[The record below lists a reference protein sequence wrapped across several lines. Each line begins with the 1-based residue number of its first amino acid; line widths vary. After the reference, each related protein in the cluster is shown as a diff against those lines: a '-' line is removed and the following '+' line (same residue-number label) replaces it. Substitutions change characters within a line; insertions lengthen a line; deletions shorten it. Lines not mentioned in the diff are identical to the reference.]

1 MYTQSITRSHRTAFI
16 LAIDQSGSM
25 AEKLL
30 FRGRQTT
37 KAEAVAEVTNR
48 LLFELIERARRSD
61 EVRDYYDIAVLG
73 YSGDGIVSLL
83 NDPEPLVPV
92 SRLAALPVDFAET
105 VVERRMP
112 DGEATFRKISMP
124 AWIAPKA
131 VGQTPMYEALL
142 QIRDLTQAWCTNPAH
157 SESFP
162 PIVFNITDGEASDC
176 DQREQLAICEK
187 IRTIG
192 TTDGKVLLINIH
204 IATTSDSRS
213 LLFPTE
219 EEIPADNR
227 YARLLH
233 DCSSPMPEELSEAI
247 RQVRGDLRK
256 DPHHRNHRRQG
267 APDQHPYRHHVRLTF
282 AALSDRRGDSRR
294 QPLRKTAARLFE
306 SDARRAFGGDPTGAG
321 RSGQATL
328 PRNELQH
335 VDRRTH
341 RHPQHRLDQHQ
352 NTVKR

>member
-162 PIVFNITDGEASDC
+162 PIVFNITDGEASD
-176 DQREQLAICEK
+176 
-187 IRTIG
+187 
-192 TTDGKVLLINIH
+192 
-204 IATTSDSRS
+204 SRS

-247 RQVRGDLRK
+247 RQVRGDLAK
-256 DPHHRNHRRQG
+256 P
-267 APDQHPYRHHVRLTF
+267 PF
-282 AALSDRRGDSRR
+282 RGMSYN
-294 QPLRKTAARLFE
+294 TSIA
-306 SDARRAFGGDPTGAG
+306 
-321 RSGQATL
+321 
-328 PRNELQH
+328 ELIAILNIGSISIKIQ
-335 VDRRTH
+335 
-341 RHPQHRLDQHQ
+341 
-352 NTVKR
+352 

>member
-176 DQREQLAICEK
+176 DEREQLAICEK

-192 TTDGKVLLINIH
+192 TTDGKVLLIN
-204 IATTSDSRS
+204 
-213 LLFPTE
+213 
-219 EEIPADNR
+219 
-227 YARLLH
+227 
-233 DCSSPMPEELSEAI
+233 
-247 RQVRGDLRK
+247 
-256 DPHHRNHRRQG
+256 
-267 APDQHPYRHHVRLTF
+267 

-306 SDARRAFGGDPTGAG
+306 SDARRAFRGDPTGAG
-321 RSGQATL
+321 RSGQTTL

>member
-112 DGEATFRKISMP
+112 VGE
-124 AWIAPKA
+124 
-131 VGQTPMYEALL
+131 GL
-142 QIRDLTQAWCTNPAH
+142 
-157 SESFP
+157 
-162 PIVFNITDGEASDC
+162 
-176 DQREQLAICEK
+176 
-187 IRTIG
+187 
-192 TTDGKVLLINIH
+192 
-204 IATTSDSRS
+204 
-213 LLFPTE
+213 
-219 EEIPADNR
+219 
-227 YARLLH
+227 
-233 DCSSPMPEELSEAI
+233 
-247 RQVRGDLRK
+247 
-256 DPHHRNHRRQG
+256 G
-267 APDQHPYRHHVRLTF
+267 A
-282 AALSDRRGDSRR
+282 
-294 QPLRKTAARLFE
+294 
-306 SDARRAFGGDPTGAG
+306 
-321 RSGQATL
+321 
-328 PRNELQH
+328 
-335 VDRRTH
+335 
-341 RHPQHRLDQHQ
+341 
-352 NTVKR
+352 

>member
-48 LLFELIERARRSD
+48 PAAVRTHRTGPAQRRGARLLRHRGIGLFGRRNRIAAERSGAAGSGIAAGRSARRFRRNGRGAPHAGRRSH
-61 EVRDYYDIAVLG
+61 
-73 YSGDGIVSLL
+73 
-83 NDPEPLVPV
+83 
-92 SRLAALPVDFAET
+92 LPQDFDA
-105 VVERRMP
+105 
-112 DGEATFRKISMP
+112 GL
-124 AWIAPKA
+124 IAPKA
-131 VGQTPMYEALL
+131 VGKTPMYEALL

-176 DQREQLAICEK
+176 DQREQAFAICEK

-204 IATTSDSRS
+204 IATTSDS
-213 LLFPTE
+213 
-219 EEIPADNR
+219 
-227 YARLLH
+227 
-233 DCSSPMPEELSEAI
+233 
-247 RQVRGDLRK
+247 
-256 DPHHRNHRRQG
+256 
-267 APDQHPYRHHVRLTF
+267 TF

-306 SDARRAFGGDPTGAG
+306 SDARRKFQRRSDRCGAIWPNHP
-321 RSGQATL
+321 SG
-328 PRNELQH
+328 E
-335 VDRRTH
+335 
-341 RHPQHRLDQHQ
+341 
-352 NTVKR
+352 

>member
-112 DGEATFRKISMP
+112 AKPPSARFRCRPGS
-124 AWIAPKA
+124 
-131 VGQTPMYEALL
+131 
-142 QIRDLTQAWCTNPAH
+142 
-157 SESFP
+157 
-162 PIVFNITDGEASDC
+162 
-176 DQREQLAICEK
+176 
-187 IRTIG
+187 
-192 TTDGKVLLINIH
+192 
-204 IATTSDSRS
+204 
-213 LLFPTE
+213 
-219 EEIPADNR
+219 
-227 YARLLH
+227 
-233 DCSSPMPEELSEAI
+233 
-247 RQVRGDLRK
+247 LRK
-256 DPHHRNHRRQG
+256 R
-267 APDQHPYRHHVRLTF
+267 
-282 AALSDRRGDSRR
+282 SDRHPCTKRCCKS
-294 QPLRKTAARLFE
+294 
-306 SDARRAFGGDPTGAG
+306 
-321 RSGQATL
+321 AT
-328 PRNELQH
+328 
-335 VDRRTH
+335 
-341 RHPQHRLDQHQ
+341 
-352 NTVKR
+352 

>member
-131 VGQTPMYEALL
+131 VGQDIDNYDFVQLKNGNGYDHNWVLNTKGDISSVAAK
-142 QIRDLTQAWCTNPAH
+142 LTSPDSGITLEVYTDEPGIQVYTGNFLDGTVTGKKGIVYNQRASVCLETQHYPDSPNKADWPSVVVRPGEKYH
-157 SESFP
+157 STCIYKF
-162 PIVFNITDGEASDC
+162 
-176 DQREQLAICEK
+176 
-187 IRTIG
+187 
-192 TTDGKVLLINIH
+192 
-204 IATTSDSRS
+204 
-213 LLFPTE
+213 
-219 EEIPADNR
+219 
-227 YARLLH
+227 
-233 DCSSPMPEELSEAI
+233 
-247 RQVRGDLRK
+247 
-256 DPHHRNHRRQG
+256 G
-267 APDQHPYRHHVRLTF
+267 A
-282 AALSDRRGDSRR
+282 
-294 QPLRKTAARLFE
+294 E
-306 SDARRAFGGDPTGAG
+306 
-321 RSGQATL
+321 
-328 PRNELQH
+328 
-335 VDRRTH
+335 
-341 RHPQHRLDQHQ
+341 
-352 NTVKR
+352 

>member
-1 MYTQSITRSHRTAFI
+1 M
-16 LAIDQSGSM
+16 
-25 AEKLL
+25 

-157 SESFP
+157 SESFRP
-162 PIVFNITDGEASDC
+162 SSS
-176 DQREQLAICEK
+176 
-187 IRTIG
+187 
-192 TTDGKVLLINIH
+192 
-204 IATTSDSRS
+204 TS
-213 LLFPTE
+213 
-219 EEIPADNR
+219 
-227 YARLLH
+227 
-233 DCSSPMPEELSEAI
+233 
-247 RQVRGDLRK
+247 
-256 DPHHRNHRRQG
+256 
-267 APDQHPYRHHVRLTF
+267 
-282 AALSDRRGDSRR
+282 
-294 QPLRKTAARLFE
+294 
-306 SDARRAFGGDPTGAG
+306 PTGKPRTATNANSL
-321 RSGQATL
+321 RSA
-328 PRNELQH
+328 
-335 VDRRTH
+335 
-341 RHPQHRLDQHQ
+341 
-352 NTVKR
+352 KRSAPSEPPTARCS

>member
-142 QIRDLTQAWCTNPAH
+142 QIRDDTSVVHESGPQRKFSAHRLQHHRRGSLGLRPA
-157 SESFP
+157 
-162 PIVFNITDGEASDC
+162 
-176 DQREQLAICEK
+176 
-187 IRTIG
+187 RT
-192 TTDGKVLLINIH
+192 
-204 IATTSDSRS
+204 
-213 LLFPTE
+213 
-219 EEIPADNR
+219 
-227 YARLLH
+227 AR
-233 DCSSPMPEELSEAI
+233 
-247 RQVRGDLRK
+247 DLRK

-267 APDQHPYRHHVRLTF
+267 ARSTSISPPRPTHVRCSFRPKRRFPPTTATQDCCTTVRVRCPKSF
-282 AALSDRRGDSRR
+282 QRRSDRC
-294 QPLRKTAARLFE
+294 
-306 SDARRAFGGDPTGAG
+306 GAIWPNHP
-321 RSGQATL
+321 SG
-328 PRNELQH
+328 NELQH

-352 NTVKR
+352 NTVKDDRSHPL

>member
-73 YSGDGIVSLL
+73 YSGDDEVYSLL
-83 NDPEPLVPV
+83 PG
-92 SRLAALPVDFAET
+92 SREAISVTELAAGEPPLKTEI
-105 VVERRMP
+105 VEYRFP
-112 DGEATFRKISMP
+112 DGSNALREISTP
-124 AWIAPKA
+124 AWVEPEA
-131 VGQTPMYEALL
+131 VGQTPMCEALRRV
-142 QIRDLTQAWCTNPAH
+142 RDIAAKWCADPVHA
-157 SESFP
+157 ESFP

-247 RQVRGDLRK
+247 RQVRGDLAK
-256 DPHHRNHRRQG
+256 P
-267 APDQHPYRHHVRLTF
+267 PF
-282 AALSDRRGDSRR
+282 RGMSYN
-294 QPLRKTAARLFE
+294 TSIA
-306 SDARRAFGGDPTGAG
+306 
-321 RSGQATL
+321 
-328 PRNELQH
+328 ELIAILNIGSISIKIQ
-335 VDRRTH
+335 
-341 RHPQHRLDQHQ
+341 
-352 NTVKR
+352 

>member
-83 NDPEPLVPV
+83 NDPEPRWFRYRGWPLCP
-92 SRLAALPVDFAET
+92 SISQKP

-247 RQVRGDLRK
+247 RQVRGDLAK
-256 DPHHRNHRRQG
+256 P
-267 APDQHPYRHHVRLTF
+267 PF
-282 AALSDRRGDSRR
+282 RGMSYN
-294 QPLRKTAARLFE
+294 TSIA
-306 SDARRAFGGDPTGAG
+306 
-321 RSGQATL
+321 
-328 PRNELQH
+328 ELIAILNIGSISIKIQ
-335 VDRRTH
+335 
-341 RHPQHRLDQHQ
+341 
-352 NTVKR
+352 

>member
-247 RQVRGDLRK
+247 RQVRGDLAK
-256 DPHHRNHRRQG
+256 P
-267 APDQHPYRHHVRLTF
+267 PF
-282 AALSDRRGDSRR
+282 RGMS
-294 QPLRKTAARLFE
+294 
-306 SDARRAFGGDPTGAG
+306 
-321 RSGQATL
+321 
-328 PRNELQH
+328 
-335 VDRRTH
+335 
-341 RHPQHRLDQHQ
+341 
-352 NTVKR
+352 

>member
-162 PIVFNITDGEASDC
+162 PIVFNITDGE
-176 DQREQLAICEK
+176 K

-247 RQVRGDLRK
+247 RQVRGDLAK
-256 DPHHRNHRRQG
+256 P
-267 APDQHPYRHHVRLTF
+267 PF
-282 AALSDRRGDSRR
+282 RGMSYN
-294 QPLRKTAARLFE
+294 TSIA
-306 SDARRAFGGDPTGAG
+306 
-321 RSGQATL
+321 
-328 PRNELQH
+328 ELIAILNIGSISIKIQ
-335 VDRRTH
+335 
-341 RHPQHRLDQHQ
+341 
-352 NTVKR
+352 

>member
-176 DQREQLAICEK
+176 DEREQLAICEK

-192 TTDGKVLLINIH
+192 TTDGKVLLINIP
-204 IATTSDSRS
+204 R
-213 LLFPTE
+213 PT
-219 EEIPADNR
+219 
-227 YARLLH
+227 
-233 DCSSPMPEELSEAI
+233 
-247 RQVRGDLRK
+247 
-256 DPHHRNHRRQG
+256 
-267 APDQHPYRHHVRLTF
+267 HVRCSFRPKRRFPPTTATQDCCTTVRVRCPKSF
-282 AALSDRRGDSRR
+282 QRRSDRC
-294 QPLRKTAARLFE
+294 
-306 SDARRAFGGDPTGAG
+306 GAIW
-321 RSGQATL
+321 
-328 PRNELQH
+328 PN
-335 VDRRTH
+335 
-341 RHPQHRLDQHQ
+341 HPSEE
-352 NTVKR
+352 